1 MRSLIRFS
9 KALDSGDL
17 NDILLAAESLEV
29 AEDCEWQNSILAL
42 FYRFLRIGKMPRFV
56 AENVGQILMGHL
68 LPSNRLEICSKI
80 LLQQIPFL
88 TQLSAEN
95 ILELSKENL
104 KLSEKQCR
112 EICEKIENPEKEA
125 ENAENIGATLKVLR
139 NSGFIER
146 RKLAILLHSHLEF
159 FFPIFRKNFEIP
171 EIFLIELAEFDP
183 ANPISEI
190 CSNQEASTSLIPQ
203 CFSAEF
209 RAETGILRFSE
220 FLSSWSLYRDED
232 AQKYYTVFE
241 KYCGDLRRDA
251 EIFEEKKKWIGI
263 LADFWYSGFRMSNG
277 LDIQKTQKM
286 IGLFKNT
293 CQQFFDLQNRP
304 LFIKRILKRIQEKK
318 TTQIGYEPQI
328 VAVLIDEF
336 RKNIREKE
344 FENELGE
351 FWHQINSIKYDNI
364 YNATSFYSALFILA
378 KSQAIFKINK
388 SLCSTVLN
396 QIIEPIHQQ
405 IVDFKNLKK
414 SENEKDEADNL
425 GEEMFEY
432 LIFTLKDAQNYIR
445 LFIE

>member
-1 MRSLIRFS
+1 M
-9 KALDSGDL
+9 
-17 NDILLAAESLEV
+17 
-29 AEDCEWQNSILAL
+29 
-42 FYRFLRIGKMPRFV
+42 
-56 AENVGQILMGHL
+56 
-68 LPSNRLEICSKI
+68 
-80 LLQQIPFL
+80 
-88 TQLSAEN
+88 
-95 ILELSKENL
+95 

-112 EICEKIENPEKEA
+112 EICEKIKNPNRA
-125 ENAENIGATLKVLR
+125 ENAENIGATLRVLR

-146 RKLAILLHSHLEF
+146 RKLSILLQSHLEF
-159 FFPIFRKNFEIP
+159 LFPIFRKNFEIP

-183 ANPISEI
+183 ANPILEI
-190 CSNQEASTSLIPQ
+190 CSNQEPSTSLIPQ

-220 FLSSWSLYRDED
+220 FLSSWNLYRDED

-241 KYCGDLRRDA
+241 KYCRDLRDA
-251 EIFEEKKKWIGI
+251 EIFEDKKKWIGI

-293 CQQFFDLQNRP
+293 CQQFFDIENRP

-414 SENEKDEADNL
+414 TEKEKDEADNL